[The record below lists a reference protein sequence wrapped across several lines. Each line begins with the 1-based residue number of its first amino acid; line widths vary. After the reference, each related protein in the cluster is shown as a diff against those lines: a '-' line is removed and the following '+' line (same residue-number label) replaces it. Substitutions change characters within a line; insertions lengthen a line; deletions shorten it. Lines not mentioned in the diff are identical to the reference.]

1 MQDSMPLPANGGAK
15 RSNARKKSPA
25 KQSKWTLLN
34 LLTTWFLSDQ
44 GKPVIVD
51 PKATGGA
58 SHDEW
63 RELVKRTRVRI
74 TPEHLADT
82 WGALSRRDFLNWC
95 EENLPVERRPALFAS
110 KEEALAARD
119 FSNLFDGGVND
130 SKSPSK
136 RFEIS
141 KSDKPAP
148 EDDGD
153 DTPDGAA

>member
-1 MQDSMPLPANGGAK
+1 MQNSMPLPANGGAK
-15 RSNARKKSPA
+15 KNNARKKSPA

-51 PKATGGA
+51 PKAAGGA

-74 TPEHLADT
+74 TPEQLADT

-95 EENLPVERRPALFAS
+95 EENLPVERRPTLFAS
-110 KEEALAARD
+110 KEDALAARD
-119 FSNLFDGGVND
+119 FANLFDGEVNE
-130 SKSPSK
+130 SKPPSK
-136 RFEIS
+136 RIEIS
-141 KSDKPAP
+141 ESSQGTS
-148 EDDGD
+148 EDGGD
-153 DTPDGAA
+153 EPPDIA